1 FHQPHTAGPCPS
13 LATFSIA
20 FSLQVHLYSF
30 CVLAVATPLFW
41 SSKDKDSFLF
51 EEPKWNRLDSSALS
65 TVLLYAALFYLLPSA
80 EFYLELVYFPD
91 LKSSS
96 LWTFGVS
103 VSAAAGGDNGGGQ
116 LYFEVILATGCFVFC
131 TMLTLFSAAY
141 FLRASLLLNARQ
153 LSTVLAM
160 LELVMHLSSQ
170 FLLRNP
176 FSLLLVVIVW
186 SVWKYVSSAPI
197 DNGANLQWGQKEQLS
212 NLQNCLLFNTEIQQK
227 EKDVKEVMSFID
239 VEALKTKVNNSV

>member
-1 FHQPHTAGPCPS
+1 MFDLVSFSLSFSFHLSLQDWSNFGNLLLYFSIVFSFTNLLPLALCPS

-41 SSKDKDSFLF
+41 SSKNKDSFLF

-80 EFYLELVYFPD
+80 EFYLELAYFPD

-103 VSAAAGGDNGGGQ
+103 VSAAAGGDSGGQ

-141 FLRASLLLNARQ
+141 FLRASLVLNARQ

-160 LELVMHLSSQ
+160 LELVMHVSSQ
-170 FLLRNP
+170 
-176 FSLLLVVIVW
+176 VQ
-186 SVWKYVSSAPI
+186 Y
-197 DNGANLQWGQKEQLS
+197 
-212 NLQNCLLFNTEIQQK
+212 
-227 EKDVKEVMSFID
+227 
-239 VEALKTKVNNSV
+239 